1 MKNVLKGW
9 LADNPVSGEDKRDQ
23 ILELQSTGNL
33 VLADI
38 LKEMQRED
46 TGLRMET
53 MEHVVNLYHRKLAEQ
68 LLNGNSVNT
77 GLFHAVAQFKGVIK
91 DGEWDPKQNS
101 IYISFVQDKVL
112 RDSIADTNV
121 KILGEKGDAAYII
134 SSQDTAT
141 RATDGSA
148 TPGRTLR
155 VKGKNIKIWG
165 TDEAVGAYIVFSD
178 GRQMKLPVDMIVV
191 NNPSEV
197 IVLLPSDLDEGAYE
211 LQIMTQY
218 TGISRQLK
226 APRTVSKSIFVGALP
241 DAVSPGGEMTD
252 PME

>member
-9 LADNPVSGEDKRDQ
+9 LADNPVADEAKGDK
-23 ILELQSTGNL
+23 ILVLQSTGNL

-38 LKEMQRED
+38 LREMKKED

-53 MEHVVNLYHRKLAEQ
+53 MEHVVNLYYRKLAEQ

-77 GLFHAVAQFKGVIK
+77 GLFHAVAQFKGVVK
-91 DGEWDPKQNS
+91 DGEWDPKRNS

-112 RDSIADTNV
+112 RESITDTNV

-134 SSQDTAT
+134 GSQDTAT

-165 TDEAVGAYIVFSD
+165 TDEAVGVYIISSD
-178 GRQMKLPVDMIVV
+178 GMQMKLPVDMIVV

-197 IVLLPSDLDEGAYE
+197 IVLLPADLEEGTYE

-226 APRTVSKSIFVGALP
+226 TPRTMSKSIFVGVP
-241 DAVSPGGEMTD
+241 TDAASSGGKIVNL
-252 PME
+252 ME